1 VRPAVEAEKA
11 GIPSVVVTTTGFT
24 TIARAAAKAEGM
36 TNLRVA
42 EYPGAVGVHAEEL
55 VVKNVEDVLF
65 QRIVD
70 SLTKPPGPSG
80 SSRSAR
86 GRVDSGLRRNDDSGA
101 VLKSAP
107 EGGGEVSDGTAG
119 KQAKAGAFDIVFEGS
134 FEEINDHFRSREW
147 TDELPIVPPTI
158 EKVEAFLRHTS
169 RAPDE
174 RIAILPQANLQ
185 AVPWNIAANAVMAG
199 CRPETMPFL
208 IAAVEALADNTYN
221 LNNIGTTWGV
231 FPFLLVNGPH
241 AARVGIENG
250 GQLISRGANPALGR
264 ALGLIIRNIAGYK
277 LGRNYMGTFG
287 YPMNFVIAEN
297 EHETPWEP
305 YHVEHGFAKNDTT
318 VTACGSVTWGWPPA
332 IYGTADQTAA
342 QTALDFLSLEL
353 TKKPCLARLAERGP
367 NGFRNMITILIAPPV
382 AKSLAAAGYSKQ
394 KIRDYLFEHARVSY
408 AELEF
413 VLKYGH
419 SEAFTIPDAVERG
432 IYPEDYLGARDRMLR
447 VLPSPD
453 VINIVVCGDPNR
465 NRVMVLWGGYVNPVT
480 RKVETLATATQP

>member
-1 VRPAVEAEKA
+1 MRPAVEAEKA

-36 TNLRVA
+36 SSLRVA

-55 VVKNVEDVLF
+55 VVKNVENVLF

-70 SLTKPPGPSG
+70 GLTKPVGAPERLP
-80 SSRSAR
+80 SAR
-86 GRVDSGLRRNDDSGA
+86 GPADSGD
-101 VLKSAP
+101 
-107 EGGGEVSDGTAG
+107 VSPGGTAG
-119 KQAKAGAFDIVFEGS
+119 IRGESRADAIVFEGS
-134 FEEINDHFRSREW
+134 FEEINDHFRTREW
-147 TDELPIVPPTI
+147 TDELPVVPPTI
-158 EKVEAFLRHTS
+158 EKVEAFLRHTG
-169 RAPDE
+169 RARDA
-174 RIAILPQANLQ
+174 RIAVLSQANLQ

-199 CRPETMPFL
+199 CGPETMPFL
-208 IAAVEALADNTYN
+208 IAAVEALADNAYN
-221 LNNIGTTWGV
+221 PNNIGTTWGV

-250 GQLISRGANPALGR
+250 GQLISRGGNPALGR

-297 EHETPWEP
+297 EQETPWEP
-305 YHVEHGFAKNDTT
+305 YHVEHGFDEDDTT

-394 KIRDYLFEHARVSY
+394 KIREYLFEHARVSY

-432 IYPEDYLGARDRMLR
+432 IYPEDYVGGKDKMLR
-447 VLPSPD
+447 VLPSAD

-480 RKVETLATATQP
+480 RKVEVTSG